1 MHELAGCRVSTPSG
15 DVAGYVLGYDG
26 GVLRMQTDAP
36 PSGLRVGEPVDVT
49 VLDPVRGVCTY
60 NGVAG
65 TIDAAADGTALDV
78 VVLEDVA
85 RHQRRAAARAPYRF
99 SCVAVLEGGD
109 PPRTLRVTVLDV
121 SATGARFLV
130 AEDLREGAVLRIG
143 LPTGDEVLD
152 LRLRVVRHEVSTSGT
167 RYGAML
173 VDAQERTRDALYRLV
188 LRLQREQARSAAPQ
202 R

>member
-26 GVLRMQTDAP
+26 GVLRMQTHAP

-85 RHQRRAAARAPYRF
+85 RHQRRAAARAPYRC
-99 SCVAVLEGGD
+99 SCVAMLK
-109 PPRTLRVTVLDV
+109 
-121 SATGARFLV
+121 GA
-130 AEDLREGAVLRIG
+130 
-143 LPTGDEVLD
+143 
-152 LRLRVVRHEVSTSGT
+152 
-167 RYGAML
+167 
-173 VDAQERTRDALYRLV
+173 RDALYRLV
-188 LRLQREQARSAAPQ
+188 LRLQREQARHAAAH